1 MSGSI
6 CPYTIK
12 DLSDLEIVQWD
23 LFSACDWSGD
33 GLLRF
38 NVLKCK
44 YTQHGNVKFE
54 HKYQM
59 RDAKELLLLC
69 PKTHKTKDL
78 LMIFQDSLK
87 FDKQLYE
94 SVGKANRILGL
105 IKRSFSYWLLKL
117 YKTLTTTTSTPH
129 CRIWKCDLVP
139 IY

>member
-1 MSGSI
+1 MQFLWGQMAAHANFHRGANVRGSI

-33 GLLRF
+33 WLLRF
-38 NVLKCK
+38 NVLKFK

-69 PKTHKTKDL
+69 PKTHK
-78 LMIFQDSLK
+78 
-87 FDKQLYE
+87 
-94 SVGKANRILGL
+94 N
-105 IKRSFSYWLLKL
+105 KRFAHDISRQFK
-117 YKTLTTTTSTPH
+117 
-129 CRIWKCDLVP
+129 I
-139 IY
+139 